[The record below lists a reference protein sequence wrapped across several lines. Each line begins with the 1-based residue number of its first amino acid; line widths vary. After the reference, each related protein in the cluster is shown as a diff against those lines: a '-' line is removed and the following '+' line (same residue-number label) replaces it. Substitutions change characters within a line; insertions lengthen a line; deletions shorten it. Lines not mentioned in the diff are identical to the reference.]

1 MIFRLCD
8 QYGCAVRHNENLRNR
23 QQQANT
29 DAASHFTVWNVI
41 KSHFSANQ
49 PRSHCLYSSSSTP
62 CFLQVWPKLVFIS
75 ESDGSPISGG
85 LRPTT
90 PWLKE
95 SAQAFQAHHW
105 NEAPGQTH
113 VPFEYMMQYDGKL
126 YLKAWI
132 TWNCPKLMV
141 IILPR
146 HNISSV
152 CSMFPLYS
160 MYRSLWGMITEL
172 CCVLV
177 LDKFNK

>member
-29 DAASHFTVWNVI
+29 GAASHFTVWNVI
-41 KSHFSANQ
+41 KSHLSANQ
-49 PRSHCLYSSSSTP
+49 PRSHCLYSSSSTL
-62 CFLQVWPKLVFIS
+62 CFLQVWPKFVFIS
-75 ESDGSPISGG
+75 ESDGFTHQWGAQTHYSMTKRISSGISS
-85 LRPTT
+85 T
-90 PWLKE
+90 
-95 SAQAFQAHHW
+95 SHW
-105 NEAPGQTH
+105 NEAPGQTQ

-160 MYRSLWGMITEL
+160 MYCSLWGMITEL
-172 CCVLV
+172 C
-177 LDKFNK
+177 FSAW